1 MSSLFIPGMNKPE
14 RCSMCPAYHLIEV
27 PKAWLDP
34 DPTFKVKPFCALTQ
48 EDIEDIRN
56 VNRNCP
62 LVEIQTPHGRLIDAD
77 ALSRAMYHEAFET
90 DSDWQRWDSGLW
102 IRYKMF
108 EIEIDKTPTIIE
120 SEE

>member
-1 MSSLFIPGMNKPE
+1 M
-14 RCSMCPAYHLIEV
+14 
-27 PKAWLDP
+27 
-34 DPTFKVKPFCALTQ
+34 
-48 EDIEDIRN
+48 
-56 VNRNCP
+56 
-62 LVEIQTPHGRLIDAD
+62 RLIDAD

-108 EIEIDKTPTIIE
+108 ENALKNAPTIDAEAVVRCKDCNHLGSDDGMPFCYMWMREIENEYEAFCSYGLERE